1 MYRLLFP
8 NFFSDRIEKKQNQK
22 MKSLRSWMMSV
33 LVHDQI
39 AEKPNKAKLIPQ
51 LLKPPKSR
59 KPKTQ

>member
-1 MYRLLFP
+1 MRENKNIYMYRLLFP

-39 AEKPNKAKLIPQ
+39 AEKPNEAKLI
-51 LLKPPKSR
+51 SHSF
-59 KPKTQ
+59 

>member
-1 MYRLLFP
+1 MYRLFFP

-39 AEKPNKAKLIPQ
+39 AENPNKAKLIPQ